1 MYVIGHALFAADLK
15 LQPTVTMG
23 IVSKVNRVAGIPVM
37 IQVSLYK
44 ICLLFFQLGAG
55 WNLAYMLLDYLI
67 FLPLKAFLI
76 LKDLKD
82 HLKFAVD
89 NIFKCASMQESLS
102 LGFLTQ

>member
-44 ICLLFFQLGAG
+44 ICLLFFSTWGRVEFGLHVAG
-55 WNLAYMLLDYLI
+55 LSDI
-67 FLPLKAFLI
+67 STF
-76 LKDLKD
+76 
-82 HLKFAVD
+82 
-89 NIFKCASMQESLS
+89 ESFFNS
-102 LGFLTQ
+102 